1 MIEKTDRLGEARSRY
16 ARTLAAE
23 AGSSDPRLEQVF
35 ATVPREAFLAP
46 GPWHMLGAAGYVST
60 PDADPVHL
68 YQNALVAID
77 AERGIN
83 NGEPALHASWISA
96 VAPRPGETVCHVGAG
111 TGYYTTMLA
120 MLVLPG
126 GKVLA
131 YEIEEQLA
139 DAARQNLAP
148 YDNVTVIHGNAV
160 TEELPAC
167 DIIYVSAGVVAPP
180 VAWLKALTDGGRLIF
195 PWRPVQRIGLA
206 VMATRHAS
214 RYAMRIVSTAW
225 FIPCV
230 GASDERITLKRPSP
244 RAARKSRSIVLAEES
259 APDASATAIYPD
271 LWFSSELAG

>member
-1 MIEKTDRLGEARSRY
+1 MIEKTDRLAEARSLY

-23 AGSSDPRLEQVF
+23 AGSSDPRLERVF

-96 VAPRPGETVCHVGAG
+96 ISPRPGETVCHVGAG
-111 TGYYTTMLA
+111 TGYYTAMLA

-139 DAARQNLAP
+139 DAARRNLAP
-148 YDNVTVIHGNAV
+148 YENVTVVHGNAV
-160 TEELPAC
+160 TEALPAS

-180 VAWLKALTDGGRLIF
+180 VAWLEGPHRRRAPNLSLAAGAKDRAGCHGHAACVKIRGADRQHGVVHSLC
-195 PWRPVQRIGLA
+195 WRIRRA
-206 VMATRHAS
+206 HHAQE
-214 RYAMRIVSTAW
+214 A
-225 FIPCV
+225 
-230 GASDERITLKRPSP
+230 RPADRP
-244 RAARKSRSIVLAEES
+244 QIAIHCACRRA
-259 APDASATAIYPD
+259 
-271 LWFSSELAG
+271 